1 MNSQKLLNVNAVSLT
16 LWDKIVLRDISLSV
30 AKGQVVTLIGPN
42 GAGKTLLVRVILGL
56 IRPQQGRVVLQ
67 PGIRIGYMPQRLSI
81 EDTLPLTVHRFITLG
96 TPAGRKQVQDAL
108 EETGAARVMEQP
120 IQSVSGGEFQ
130 RVLLARALLRNP
142 DLLVLD
148 EPVQAVDVNGQ
159 YELYDLISRIRDRR
173 GCGVLMVSH
182 DLHLVMNTTDL
193 VVCLNHHVCCS
204 GHPDSV
210 SQHPA
215 YLELLGNEGARRLA
229 VYQHNHNHRHD
240 LHGDV
245 VGVPDPDSHG

>member
-1 MNSQKLLNVNAVSLT
+1 
-16 LWDKIVLRDISLSV
+16 
-30 AKGQVVTLIGPN
+30 VVTLIGPN

-67 PGIRIGYMPQRLSI
+67 PGIRIGYMPQRLVI
-81 EDTLPLTVHRFITLG
+81 EETLPLTVRRFITLG
-96 TPAGRKQVQDAL
+96 TPANRDQVQAAL
-108 EETGAARVMEQP
+108 EETGAAAVLEQP

-130 RVLLARALLRNP
+130 RVLLARALLRDP

-148 EPVQAVDVNGQ
+148 EPVQAVDVSGQ
-159 YELYDLISRIRDRR
+159 YELYDLISRIRQRR

-193 VVCLNHHVCCS
+193 VVCLNHHICCS

-215 YLELLGNEGARRLA
+215 YLELLGSEGARRLA
-229 VYQHNHNHRHD
+229 VYQHHHNHRHD

-245 VGVPDPDSHG
+245 VGVSEPDLHG

>member
-1 MNSQKLLNVNAVSLT
+1 MNSQNLLTVNAVSLT
-16 LWDKIVLRDISLSV
+16 LWDKVVLRDIHLSV

-67 PGIRIGYMPQRLSI
+67 PGIRIGYMPQRLVI
-81 EDTLPLTVHRFITLG
+81 EETLPLTVRRFITLG
-96 TPAGRKQVQDAL
+96 TPANRDQVQAAL
-108 EETGAARVMEQP
+108 EETGAAAVLEQP

-130 RVLLARALLRNP
+130 RVLLARALLRDP

-148 EPVQAVDVNGQ
+148 EPVQAVDVSGQ
-159 YELYDLISRIRDRR
+159 YELYDLISRIRQRR

-193 VVCLNHHVCCS
+193 VVCLNHHICCS

-215 YLELLGNEGARRLA
+215 YLELLGSEGARRLA
-229 VYQHNHNHRHD
+229 VYQHHHNHRHD

-245 VGVPDPDSHG
+245 VGVSEPDLHG